1 MRHHVHHICRYP
13 DEATYQRTRDHDLE
27 VVWDTSTGHLGAQR
41 LCGRYKRTNTTPEG
55 QRTCDSYLLV
65 RVVNALA

>member
-1 MRHHVHHICRYP
+1 MCITFVDTTHESMR
-13 DEATYQRTRDHDLE
+13 EHDLE
-27 VVWDTSTGHLGAQR
+27 VVRDTFAGLLGAQR
-41 LCGRYKRTNTTPEG
+41 LCGRYKRTNITPEG